1 MKQLKALIL
10 SVVLVMMTACGSHDK
25 GSLSKAD
32 LETGEYA
39 DELKSHLDV
48 RQAQLSELF
57 ANSRITQMLVHAN
70 KRLAEETPLP
80 EARYQAIDQNMQKM
94 RDTYNVQLL
103 LYNACAVKLKQFQ
116 AEHPAFVEIF
126 VTDLSGMNV
135 CQTNMTTDFYQADE
149 KWWQVAYHNGL
160 GKVCYGEI
168 EYDDS
173 ASEVVAPIYMP
184 IYEHK
189 KLVGIA
195 KALVAIEDIKLSE
208 FN

>member
-1 MKQLKALIL
+1 ML
-10 SVVLVMMTACGSHDK
+10 VVLTACGSHDK
-25 GSLSKAD
+25 GSLSKSD

-48 RQAQLSELF
+48 RQAQLNELF

-116 AEHPAFVEIF
+116 AEHPAFVEIL
-126 VTDLSGMNV
+126 VTDLSGMNI

-149 KWWQVAYHNGL
+149 KWWKTAYNNGL
-160 GKVCYGEI
+160 GKLYYGEI

-184 IYEHK
+184 IYAHK
-189 KLVGIA
+189 KLIGIA
-195 KALVAIEDIKLSE
+195 KALIAIEDIKLSE

>member
-10 SVVLVMMTACGSHDK
+10 SVMLVILVACSNQDK
-25 GSLSKAD
+25 EALSKSD
-32 LETGEYA
+32 IETGKYA
-39 DELKSHLDV
+39 DVLKSHLAV

-57 ANSRITQMLVHAN
+57 ASNRIIQTLMHAN
-70 KRLAEETPLP
+70 KRLAEQRPLSET
-80 EARYQAIDQNMQKM
+80 RYQAIDQNMQKM

-149 KWWQVAYHNGL
+149 KWWQVVYHNGV
-160 GKVCYGEI
+160 GKLYYGEI
-168 EYDDS
+168 EYDGS
-173 ASEVVAPIYMP
+173 ASEVVVPIYMP
-184 IYEHK
+184 IYAHK
-189 KLVGIA
+189 KLIGIA
-195 KALVAIEDIKLSE
+195 KTLVAIEDIKLTE